1 MGLFGR
7 RSNAYRGMGNGMGRR
22 RMGGG
27 RLKIMLVLGLV
38 YAGYHV
44 LSYYAKTETNPYTGQ
59 SQRIGINQDQEI
71 ALGLQS
77 APHME
82 KQHGG
87 QHPDAKAQAYVDS
100 VGNKLVQNSIAA
112 TSGYR
117 FDFHLLADPQTVN
130 AFALPGGQVYIT
142 QALFSKL
149 QNEDQLAGVLGH
161 EIGHVLARHGA
172 QRIAKDQ
179 LTKGLTNAAVLVT
192 GDYSAGQMA
201 AMIGSVVGMKYGRG
215 QELESDDLG
224 IKMMLKSGYNPEEMI
239 GVMAILK
246 EASGGGDGKKSDFFS
261 THPNPENRV
270 EKIRESIK
278 KYRSL
283 N

>member
-1 MGLFGR
+1 MGLFR
-7 RSNAYRGMGNGMGRR
+7 RRNTFGQRGGMGRR
-22 RMGGG
+22 PGGG
-27 RLKIMLVLGLV
+27 RLKIMLFLGLI

-44 LSYYAKTETNPYTGQ
+44 LSYYSKTEYNEITGKK
-59 SQRIGINQDQEI
+59 QRIGLNQEQEI

-77 APHME
+77 APHMA

-87 QHPDAKAQAYVDS
+87 LHPDEKAQAYVDR
-100 VGNKLVQNSIAA
+100 VGKKLVDNSIAA
-112 TSGYR
+112 SSGYK

-130 AFALPGGQVYIT
+130 AFALPGGQVFIT

-149 QNEDQLAGVLGH
+149 ENEDQLAGVLGH

-172 QRIAKDQ
+172 QRVAKDQ

-192 GDYSAGQMA
+192 GDYSGGQLA

-224 IKMMLKSGYNPEEMI
+224 IRLMMKSNYDPEQMV
-239 GVMAILK
+239 GVMKILK
-246 EASGGGDGKKSDFFS
+246 AASGGGRKQPEFFS

-270 EKIRESIK
+270 GKIQESIK
-278 KYRSL
+278 KYRSQGL
-283 N
+283 

>member
-7 RSNAYRGMGNGMGRR
+7 RAGAYGGARGGRR
-22 RMGGG
+22 MSGG
-27 RLKIMLVLGLV
+27 RLKIMLVLGLI

-44 LSYYAKTETNPYTGQ
+44 LTYYSKSELNPYTGQ
-59 SQRIGINQDQEI
+59 NQRIGINQDQEI

-82 KQHGG
+82 RQHGG
-87 QHPDAKAQAYVDS
+87 QHPDAKAQAYVDT

-112 TSGYR
+112 TSGYQ
-117 FDFHLLADPQTVN
+117 FNFHLLADPQTVN

-142 QALFSKL
+142 QALFSRL

-179 LTKGLTNAAVLVT
+179 LTKGLTSAAVLVT

-224 IKMMLKSGYNPEEMI
+224 IKMMLKAGYNPEEMI
-239 GVMAILK
+239 GVMEILK
-246 EASGGGDGKKSDFFS
+246 KASGGGGSKQPEFFS

-270 EKIRESIK
+270 EKIRESIR
-278 KYRSL
+278 KYSNL

>member
-1 MGLFGR
+1 MGIFGR
-7 RSNAYRGMGNGMGRR
+7 RSSGYGSMGRR

-27 RLKIMLVLGLV
+27 RLKIMLVLGLI

-44 LSYYAKTETNPYTGQ
+44 LSYYSKTEMNPYTGVK
-59 SQRIGINQDQEI
+59 QRIGINQDQEI

-87 QHPDAKAQAYVDS
+87 QHPDTKAQAYVDT

-112 TSGYR
+112 QSGYK

-142 QALFSKL
+142 QALFSQL

-224 IKMMLKSGYNPEEMI
+224 IKMMIKSGYNPEEMI

-246 EASGGGDGKKSDFFS
+246 KASGGGDSKKSDFFS

-278 KYRSL
+278 KYRNL
-283 N
+283 